1 MPYTTFN
8 SSFTINQPN
17 VSLTD
22 GDQLSFRFIL
32 SSSSTPNFTASLSTG
47 DLRVFS
53 NAPNTGYSIISNG
66 SSIIDQDTINITTP
80 ANVIVFTQ
88 DISSL
93 YGGDYIYTPNP
104 ESGSQNPLYPTYGD
118 IEYSFTSDIYDIII
132 LTLEDSTKIE
142 YRVLKVE
149 IINAKVWVY
158 LDQDMLFSIKEQL
171 VAPTRETDPT
181 MQQFLWLARKKDETN
196 AYIVF
201 NKREG
206 QTSYGFV
213 IPSNLASDVLA
224 NIDTITKEV
233 KQKLLADQQGSIQP

>member
-32 SSSSTPNFTASLSTG
+32 SSSSTTDFTASLSAG

-53 NAPNTGYSIISNG
+53 NAPNTGYSIIYSG

-93 YGGDYIYTPNP
+93 YGGDYIYVPNP
-104 ESGSQNPLYPTYGD
+104 ESGSSNPLYPTYGD
-118 IEYSFTSDIYDIII
+118 IEYPFVSDIYDIIV

-158 LDQDMLFSIKEQL
+158 LDQDMLLSIKQQL
-171 VAPTRETDPT
+171 FPLVRGNDPT

-233 KQKLLADQQGSIQP
+233 KQKLLADQQGSIQS